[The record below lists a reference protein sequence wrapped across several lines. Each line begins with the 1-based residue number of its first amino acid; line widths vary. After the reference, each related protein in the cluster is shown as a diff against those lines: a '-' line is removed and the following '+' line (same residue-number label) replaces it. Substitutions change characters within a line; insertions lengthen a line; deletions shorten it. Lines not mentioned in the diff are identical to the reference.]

1 MTNILEF
8 PYDRINRE
16 VESHQAK
23 ILRLPVRYR
32 IDDLW
37 MGLALFWFTAL
48 LPPLR

>member
-23 ILRLPVRYR
+23 ILRLPVRSV
-32 IDDLW
+32 DPMLW
-37 MGLALFWFTAL
+37 MGFALFWFTAL